1 MLRRRPVTLDRPR
14 GRYPSLAALGGQP
27 ALAQSSLHLA
37 LTPSQKP
44 TDLMVAGEAFGA
56 ALGKLVG
63 VPIRVTVASDYAAVV
78 EALRNRTA
86 DLAFVHPAGYV
97 LANREAKAMIVAKD
111 QWHGNTSYTSRI
123 YVRKES
129 GLKTLEDLRGK
140 TIAFVDPSS
149 TSGYVYP
156 MVMLI
161 EKGLV
166 QNKDPKTFF
175 KEFVFSGS
183 HDAGL
188 QALLHGHVDAFA
200 SFDQAREQYLKDPA
214 EREKVIYDRRERAD
228 SGGRDLR
235 ARRARP
241 GAGREGARGAPVD
254 EGSDLRAGPQ
264 GALRHRRVRAG
275 GGPGVPAGPRG
286 DGPARLASE
295 ALIPARPGPAPP
307 APAGPMIE
315 MRGLRVVLP
324 PDTVALY
331 GVDLVVEPGEFV
343 VIIGRS
349 GAGKTTFLRAIN
361 RLVEP
366 TSGTVRVAGQ
376 PVTGTDPGAL
386 RRCAGRSA

>member
-1 MLRRRPVTLDRPR
+1 MLCRHPVTSIVLVA
-14 GRYPSLAALGGQP
+14 GILLAALGGQP

-111 QWHGNTSYTSRI
+111 KLNGNTSYTSRI

-129 GLKTLEDLRGK
+129 GLKTLEELRGK

-214 EREKVIYDRRERAD
+214 EREKLIYIAESAPIPEGGICARDGLDPALVAKVRAALL
-228 SGGRDLR
+228 SMKG
-235 ARRARP
+235 P
-241 GAGREGARGAPVD
+241 TYAPV
-254 EGSDLRAGPQ
+254 LK
-264 GALRHRRVRAG
+264 ALYDIDGFEPAEDREYQPVRAAMDLLG
-275 GGPGVPAGPRG
+275 W
-286 DGPARLASE
+286 
-295 ALIPARPGPAPP
+295 RPK
-307 APAGPMIE
+307 
-315 MRGLRVVLP
+315 R
-324 PDTVALY
+324 
-331 GVDLVVEPGEFV
+331 
-343 VIIGRS
+343 
-349 GAGKTTFLRAIN
+349 
-361 RLVEP
+361 
-366 TSGTVRVAGQ
+366 
-376 PVTGTDPGAL
+376 
-386 RRCAGRSA
+386 

>member
-1 MLRRRPVTLDRPR
+1 MSNRRLVLSVLTAGLLAVTLLGGRPV
-14 GRYPSLAALGGQP
+14 AAQT
-27 ALAQSSLHLA
+27 SLHLV

-63 VPIRVTVASDYAAVV
+63 LPIRVTVASDYAAVV

-140 TIAFVDPSS
+140 TIAFVDPTS

-166 QNKDPKTFF
+166 RNKDPKTFF
-175 KEFVFSGS
+175 KEFVYSGS

-188 QALLHGHVDAFA
+188 QALLNGHVDAFA

-214 EREKVIYDRRERAD
+214 QREKIIFVAESAPIPEGGICARDGLDPAVVAKVRTALLSMKGPAHAPLLKALYDIDGFEPADDREYE
-228 SGGRDLR
+228 
-235 ARRARP
+235 P
-241 GAGREGARGAPVD
+241 
-254 EGSDLRAGPQ
+254 
-264 GALRHRRVRAG
+264 VRAAMDLLG
-275 GGPGVPAGPRG
+275 W
-286 DGPARLASE
+286 
-295 ALIPARPGPAPP
+295 RPK
-307 APAGPMIE
+307 
-315 MRGLRVVLP
+315 R
-324 PDTVALY
+324 
-331 GVDLVVEPGEFV
+331 
-343 VIIGRS
+343 
-349 GAGKTTFLRAIN
+349 
-361 RLVEP
+361 
-366 TSGTVRVAGQ
+366 
-376 PVTGTDPGAL
+376 
-386 RRCAGRSA
+386 

>member
-1 MLRRRPVTLDRPR
+1 MLRRHLVT
-14 GRYPSLAALGGQP
+14 SSVLAAGLLAMATLGGRP
-27 ALAQSSLHLA
+27 ATAQTSLHLA

-44 TDLMVAGEAFGA
+44 TDLLVAGEAFGA
-56 ALGKLVG
+56 ALGKLIG
-63 VPIRVTVASDYAAVV
+63 VPVRVTVASDYAAVV

-129 GLKTLEDLRGK
+129 GLKTLEELRGK

-166 QNKDPKTFF
+166 RNKDPKTFF

-188 QALLHGHVDAFA
+188 QALLNGHVDAFA

-214 EREKVIYDRRERAD
+214 QREKLIWVAESAPIPEGGICARDGLDPELVAKVRTALLSMKGPAYAPILKALYDIDGFEPAEDREYE
-228 SGGRDLR
+228 
-235 ARRARP
+235 P
-241 GAGREGARGAPVD
+241 
-254 EGSDLRAGPQ
+254 
-264 GALRHRRVRAG
+264 VRAAMDLLG
-275 GGPGVPAGPRG
+275 W
-286 DGPARLASE
+286 
-295 ALIPARPGPAPP
+295 RPK
-307 APAGPMIE
+307 
-315 MRGLRVVLP
+315 R
-324 PDTVALY
+324 
-331 GVDLVVEPGEFV
+331 
-343 VIIGRS
+343 
-349 GAGKTTFLRAIN
+349 
-361 RLVEP
+361 
-366 TSGTVRVAGQ
+366 
-376 PVTGTDPGAL
+376 
-386 RRCAGRSA
+386 

>member
-1 MLRRRPVTLDRPR
+1 MLRRHSI
-14 GRYPSLAALGGQP
+14 PSLLFAAGLLIASLGGRP
-27 ALAQSSLHLA
+27 AAAQTSLHLA

-63 VPIRVTVASDYAAVV
+63 VPVRVTVASDYAAVV

-188 QALLHGHVDAFA
+188 LALLNGHVDAFA

-214 EREKVIYDRRERAD
+214 QRDKLIWIAESPPIPE
-228 SGGRDLR
+228 GGICARDGLD
-235 ARRARP
+235 P
-241 GAGREGARGAPVD
+241 
-254 EGSDLRAGPQ
+254 
-264 GALRHRRVRAG
+264 ALVAKVRAALLSMK
-275 GGPGVPAGPRG
+275 GPTY
-286 DGPARLASE
+286 
-295 ALIPARPGPAPP
+295 AP
-307 APAGPMIE
+307 
-315 MRGLRVVLP
+315 LLK
-324 PDTVALY
+324 ALY
-331 GVDLVVEPGEFV
+331 DIDGFEPAEDREYEPVRAAMDLLGWRPK
-343 VIIGRS
+343 R
-349 GAGKTTFLRAIN
+349 
-361 RLVEP
+361 
-366 TSGTVRVAGQ
+366 
-376 PVTGTDPGAL
+376 
-386 RRCAGRSA
+386 

>member
-1 MLRRRPVTLDRPR
+1 MLRRRLVT
-14 GRYPSLAALGGQP
+14 SSILAAGLLAVTALSGP
-27 ALAQSSLHLA
+27 ATAQTSLHLA

-44 TDLMVAGEAFGA
+44 TDLLVAGEAFGA

-63 VPIRVTVASDYAAVV
+63 VPVRVTVASDYAAVV

-129 GLKTLEDLRGK
+129 GLKSLEDLRGK

-166 QNKDPKTFF
+166 RNKDPKTFF

-188 QALLHGHVDAFA
+188 QALLNGHVDAFA

-214 EREKVIYDRRERAD
+214 QREKLIWVAESAPIPE
-228 SGGRDLR
+228 GGICARDGLD
-235 ARRARP
+235 P
-241 GAGREGARGAPVD
+241 
-254 EGSDLRAGPQ
+254 
-264 GALRHRRVRAG
+264 ALFAKVRAALLSMK
-275 GGPGVPAGPRG
+275 GPTY
-286 DGPARLASE
+286 
-295 ALIPARPGPAPP
+295 AP
-307 APAGPMIE
+307 I
-315 MRGLRVVLP
+315 LK
-324 PDTVALY
+324 ALY
-331 GVDLVVEPGEFV
+331 DIDGFEPAEDREYEPVRAAMDLLGWRPK
-343 VIIGRS
+343 R
-349 GAGKTTFLRAIN
+349 
-361 RLVEP
+361 
-366 TSGTVRVAGQ
+366 
-376 PVTGTDPGAL
+376 
-386 RRCAGRSA
+386 

>member
-1 MLRRRPVTLDRPR
+1 MLCRHPVTSIVLVA
-14 GRYPSLAALGGQP
+14 GILLAALGGQP

-97 LANREAKAMIVAKD
+97 LANREAKAMIIAKD

-129 GLKTLEDLRGK
+129 GLKTLEELRGK

-214 EREKVIYDRRERAD
+214 EREKLIYIAESAPIPE
-228 SGGRDLR
+228 GGICARDGLD
-235 ARRARP
+235 P
-241 GAGREGARGAPVD
+241 
-254 EGSDLRAGPQ
+254 
-264 GALRHRRVRAG
+264 ALVAKVRAALLSMK
-275 GGPGVPAGPRG
+275 GPTY
-286 DGPARLASE
+286 
-295 ALIPARPGPAPP
+295 AP
-307 APAGPMIE
+307 
-315 MRGLRVVLP
+315 LLK
-324 PDTVALY
+324 ALY
-331 GVDLVVEPGEFV
+331 DSDGFEPAEDREYEPVRAAMDLLGWRPK
-343 VIIGRS
+343 R
-349 GAGKTTFLRAIN
+349 
-361 RLVEP
+361 
-366 TSGTVRVAGQ
+366 
-376 PVTGTDPGAL
+376 
-386 RRCAGRSA
+386 

>member
-1 MLRRRPVTLDRPR
+1 MLCRHPVASIVLVA
-14 GRYPSLAALGGQP
+14 GILLAALGGQP

-129 GLKTLEDLRGK
+129 GLKTLEELRGK

-175 KEFVFSGS
+175 KEFVFSGA

-214 EREKVIYDRRERAD
+214 EREKLIYIAESAPIPEGGICARDGLDPALVAKVRAALL
-228 SGGRDLR
+228 SMKG
-235 ARRARP
+235 P
-241 GAGREGARGAPVD
+241 TYAPV
-254 EGSDLRAGPQ
+254 LK
-264 GALRHRRVRAG
+264 ALYDIDGFEPAEDREYQPVRAAMDLLG
-275 GGPGVPAGPRG
+275 W
-286 DGPARLASE
+286 
-295 ALIPARPGPAPP
+295 RPK
-307 APAGPMIE
+307 
-315 MRGLRVVLP
+315 R
-324 PDTVALY
+324 
-331 GVDLVVEPGEFV
+331 
-343 VIIGRS
+343 
-349 GAGKTTFLRAIN
+349 
-361 RLVEP
+361 
-366 TSGTVRVAGQ
+366 
-376 PVTGTDPGAL
+376 
-386 RRCAGRSA
+386 

>member
-1 MLRRRPVTLDRPR
+1 MLCRHPVTSIVLVA
-14 GRYPSLAALGGQP
+14 GILLAALGGQP

-129 GLKTLEDLRGK
+129 GLKTLEELRGK

-161 EKGLV
+161 ERGLV

-214 EREKVIYDRRERAD
+214 EREKLIYIAESAPIPEGGICARDGLDPALVAKVRAALL
-228 SGGRDLR
+228 SMKG
-235 ARRARP
+235 P
-241 GAGREGARGAPVD
+241 TYAPV
-254 EGSDLRAGPQ
+254 LK
-264 GALRHRRVRAG
+264 ALYDIDGFEPAEDREYQPVRAAMDLLG
-275 GGPGVPAGPRG
+275 W
-286 DGPARLASE
+286 
-295 ALIPARPGPAPP
+295 RPK
-307 APAGPMIE
+307 
-315 MRGLRVVLP
+315 R
-324 PDTVALY
+324 
-331 GVDLVVEPGEFV
+331 
-343 VIIGRS
+343 
-349 GAGKTTFLRAIN
+349 
-361 RLVEP
+361 
-366 TSGTVRVAGQ
+366 
-376 PVTGTDPGAL
+376 
-386 RRCAGRSA
+386 

>member
-1 MLRRRPVTLDRPR
+1 MSHRHRVANV
-14 GRYPSLAALGGQP
+14 LAAGLLVAASLGGRSVS
-27 ALAQSSLHLA
+27 AQTSLHLA

-44 TDLMVAGEAFGA
+44 TDLLVAGEAFGA

-63 VPIRVTVASDYAAVV
+63 VPIRVTVASDYAAVI

-140 TIAFVDPSS
+140 TIAFVDPTS

-161 EKGLV
+161 QKGLV
-166 QNKDPKTFF
+166 RNKDPKTFF

-188 QALLHGHVDAFA
+188 MALLNGHVDALA

-214 EREKVIYDRRERAD
+214 QREKLIWVAETAPIPE
-228 SGGRDLR
+228 GGICARDGLD
-235 ARRARP
+235 P
-241 GAGREGARGAPVD
+241 
-254 EGSDLRAGPQ
+254 
-264 GALRHRRVRAG
+264 ALVAKVRAALLSMK
-275 GGPGVPAGPRG
+275 GPTYEPI
-286 DGPARLASE
+286 LK
-295 ALIPARPGPAPP
+295 
-307 APAGPMIE
+307 
-315 MRGLRVVLP
+315 
-324 PDTVALY
+324 ALY
-331 GVDLVVEPGEFV
+331 DIDGFEPAEDREYEPVRAAMDLLGWRPK
-343 VIIGRS
+343 R
-349 GAGKTTFLRAIN
+349 
-361 RLVEP
+361 
-366 TSGTVRVAGQ
+366 
-376 PVTGTDPGAL
+376 
-386 RRCAGRSA
+386 

>member
-1 MLRRRPVTLDRPR
+1 MLRRRLVTSSILVV
-14 GRYPSLAALGGQP
+14 GLLAVTSLAGP
-27 ALAQSSLHLA
+27 ATAQTSLHLV

-44 TDLMVAGEAFGA
+44 TDLLVSGEAFGA

-123 YVRKES
+123 FVRKES

-156 MVMLI
+156 MVMLM

-175 KEFVFSGS
+175 KEFVFAGS

-188 QALLHGHVDAFA
+188 LALLNGHVDAFA
-200 SFDQAREQYLKDPA
+200 SFDQAREQYLKDRPSA
-214 EREKVIYDRRERAD
+214 RSSSGSPRAPDPGRRH
-228 SGGRDLR
+228 LR
-235 ARRARP
+235 AGRARP
-241 GAGREGARGAPVD
+241 GA
-254 EGSDLRAGPQ
+254 
-264 GALRHRRVRAG
+264 
-275 GGPGVPAGPRG
+275 
-286 DGPARLASE
+286 
-295 ALIPARPGPAPP
+295 
-307 APAGPMIE
+307 
-315 MRGLRVVLP
+315 
-324 PDTVALY
+324 
-331 GVDLVVEPGEFV
+331 
-343 VIIGRS
+343 RS
-349 GAGKTTFLRAIN
+349 
-361 RLVEP
+361 P
-366 TSGTVRVAGQ
+366 
-376 PVTGTDPGAL
+376 
-386 RRCAGRSA
+386 RCARRSSR

>member
-1 MLRRRPVTLDRPR
+1 MLRRHLVTSGVLVA
-14 GRYPSLAALGGQP
+14 GLLALTLAGPPP
-27 ALAQSSLHLA
+27 AAAQTSLHLA

-44 TDLMVAGEAFGA
+44 TDLLVAGEAFGA

-166 QNKDPKTFF
+166 RNRDPKTFF
-175 KEFVFSGS
+175 KDFVFAGS

-188 QALLHGHVDAFA
+188 QALLNGHVDAFA

-214 EREKVIYDRRERAD
+214 EREKLIWVAESAPIPE
-228 SGGRDLR
+228 GGICARDGLD
-235 ARRARP
+235 P
-241 GAGREGARGAPVD
+241 
-254 EGSDLRAGPQ
+254 
-264 GALRHRRVRAG
+264 ALVAKVRAALLSMK
-275 GGPGVPAGPRG
+275 GPTY
-286 DGPARLASE
+286 
-295 ALIPARPGPAPP
+295 AP
-307 APAGPMIE
+307 I
-315 MRGLRVVLP
+315 LK
-324 PDTVALY
+324 ALY
-331 GVDLVVEPGEFV
+331 DIDGFEPAEDREYEPVRAAMDLLGWRPK
-343 VIIGRS
+343 R
-349 GAGKTTFLRAIN
+349 
-361 RLVEP
+361 
-366 TSGTVRVAGQ
+366 
-376 PVTGTDPGAL
+376 
-386 RRCAGRSA
+386 

>member
-1 MLRRRPVTLDRPR
+1 MLCRHPVTSIVLVA
-14 GRYPSLAALGGQP
+14 GILLAALGGQP

-129 GLKTLEDLRGK
+129 GLKTLEELRGK

-166 QNKDPKTFF
+166 QNRDPKTFF

-188 QALLHGHVDAFA
+188 QALLNGHVDAFA

-214 EREKVIYDRRERAD
+214 EREKLIYIAESAPIPEGGICARDGLDPALVAKVRAALL
-228 SGGRDLR
+228 SMKG
-235 ARRARP
+235 P
-241 GAGREGARGAPVD
+241 TYAPV
-254 EGSDLRAGPQ
+254 LK
-264 GALRHRRVRAG
+264 ALYDIDGFEPAEDREYQPVRAAMDLLG
-275 GGPGVPAGPRG
+275 W
-286 DGPARLASE
+286 
-295 ALIPARPGPAPP
+295 RPK
-307 APAGPMIE
+307 
-315 MRGLRVVLP
+315 R
-324 PDTVALY
+324 
-331 GVDLVVEPGEFV
+331 
-343 VIIGRS
+343 
-349 GAGKTTFLRAIN
+349 
-361 RLVEP
+361 
-366 TSGTVRVAGQ
+366 
-376 PVTGTDPGAL
+376 
-386 RRCAGRSA
+386 

>member
-1 MLRRRPVTLDRPR
+1 MLRRHLVTNV
-14 GRYPSLAALGGQP
+14 LAAGLLILATFVGRP
-27 ALAQSSLHLA
+27 AAAQTSLHLA

-44 TDLMVAGEAFGA
+44 TDLLVAGEAFGA

-123 YVRKES
+123 YVRKDS
-129 GLKTLEDLRGK
+129 GITTLEGLRGK

-161 EKGLV
+161 QKGLV
-166 QNKDPKTFF
+166 QNRDPKTFF

-188 QALLHGHVDAFA
+188 LALLNGHVDAFA

-214 EREKVIYDRRERAD
+214 QREKLIWIAESAPIPE
-228 SGGRDLR
+228 GGIC
-235 ARRARP
+235 A
-241 GAGREGARGAPVD
+241 REGLDPALFAKVRTALLSMKGPAYAPI
-254 EGSDLRAGPQ
+254 LK
-264 GALRHRRVRAG
+264 ALYDIDGFEPAEDREYEPVRAAMDLLG
-275 GGPGVPAGPRG
+275 W
-286 DGPARLASE
+286 
-295 ALIPARPGPAPP
+295 RPK
-307 APAGPMIE
+307 
-315 MRGLRVVLP
+315 R
-324 PDTVALY
+324 
-331 GVDLVVEPGEFV
+331 
-343 VIIGRS
+343 
-349 GAGKTTFLRAIN
+349 
-361 RLVEP
+361 
-366 TSGTVRVAGQ
+366 
-376 PVTGTDPGAL
+376 
-386 RRCAGRSA
+386 